1 MTIIPKSEVPA
12 TKQAATVETFVEFVK
27 GNSPFY
33 KEFWNTVPSASAS
46 GNTLER
52 LPLTDHAAYWQAN
65 TCLNSNVVTSEQQD
79 GIIFKTGGNQARPS
93 YIAAGTTAK
102 PKVSFYSHAELEGVS
117 KSLATSLVRCGV
129 RQGDKV
135 INLFYAGD
143 MYGSFLLHVL
153 SVFYLPIHERVGAVQ
168 LPVAGH
174 VTTESMVTH
183 ILEFEGTVVL
193 STVTTMVKMAE
204 LLAGVGWHGRNT
216 ADSVRLLL
224 FSGEALYNDQVGT
237 IKRAFPNAELR
248 SLVYGTMDCGV
259 IGLPPHPEAKE
270 RFPVADCIKDPRVH
284 QVNRPGMI
292 VDIVRE
298 DGTVTTEAGTPG
310 SLVVTNLER
319 RLMPVVRYPSGDRA
333 EWIDYETG
341 LFRVLGRDQT
351 AIRLGPV
358 SIDFTHL
365 REAVSSALGPDCH
378 VSGIQAVVGRQDA
391 KDLLTVLIAFQP
403 TSEAEEAELKLR
415 VAEELGKARPMFK
428 GHVELGLVNPLR
440 VTFVKAEELTV
451 NERSGKSINV
461 VDKRLTT
468 L

>member
-1 MTIIPKSEVPA
+1 M
-12 TKQAATVETFVEFVK
+12 
-27 GNSPFY
+27 
-33 KEFWNTVPSASAS
+33 
-46 GNTLER
+46 R
-52 LPLTDHAAYWQAN
+52 H
-65 TCLNSNVVTSEQQD
+65 
-79 GIIFKTGGNQARPS
+79 
-93 YIAAGTTAK
+93 
-102 PKVSFYSHAELEGVS
+102 
-117 KSLATSLVRCGV
+117 
-129 RQGDKV
+129 GDRV

-143 MYGSFLLHVL
+143 MYGSFLLHIL

-193 STVTTMVKMAE
+193 STVTTLVKMAE
-204 LLAGVGWHGRNT
+204 LLVGVGWQGRAT

-224 FSGEALYNDQVGT
+224 FSGEALYNDQVGI

-259 IGLPPHPEAKE
+259 IGLPPTPEARQ
-270 RFPVADCIKDPRVH
+270 RFPIADGLRDPRLH

-292 VDIVRE
+292 VEIVRE
-298 DGTVTTEAGTPG
+298 DGTATTEPGTPG

-333 EWIDYETG
+333 EWIDYDTG

-365 REAVSSALGPDCH
+365 RKAVTSALGPERH

-403 TSEAEEAELKLR
+403 ATETEEAELRLK
-415 VAEELGKARPMFK
+415 VTEELGRARPMFK
-428 GHVELGLVNPLR
+428 GHVDLGLVNPLC
-440 VTFVKAEELTV
+440 VSFVKARDLTV
-451 NERSGKSINV
+451 NDRSGKSINV
-461 VDKRLTT
+461 VDNRLTT

>member
-1 MTIIPKSEVPA
+1 M
-12 TKQAATVETFVEFVK
+12 
-27 GNSPFY
+27 
-33 KEFWNTVPSASAS
+33 
-46 GNTLER
+46 
-52 LPLTDHAAYWQAN
+52 
-65 TCLNSNVVTSEQQD
+65 
-79 GIIFKTGGNQARPS
+79 
-93 YIAAGTTAK
+93 
-102 PKVSFYSHAELEGVS
+102 
-117 KSLATSLVRCGV
+117 

-183 ILEFEGTVVL
+183 ILEFQGTVVL

-204 LLAGVGWHGRNT
+204 LLRWHGKHRHT

-224 FSGEALYNDQVGT
+224 FSGEALYNDQVDI
-237 IKRAFPNAELR
+237 IKRSFPNAELR
-248 SLVYGTMDCGV
+248 SLVYGAMDCGV
-259 IGLPPHPEAKE
+259 IGLPPHPELKE
-270 RFPVADCIKDPRVH
+270 RVPVANGLRDPRIH

-292 VDIVRE
+292 VEIIKE
-298 DGTVTTEAGTPG
+298 DGTATTDLCVPG

-333 EWIDYETG
+333 EWIDFDSG

-351 AIRLGPV
+351 AIRLGSV

-365 REAVSSALGPDCH
+365 REAVSSALGPGRH
-378 VSGIQAVVGRQDA
+378 VSGIQAVVGRERAQ
-391 KDLLTVLIAFQP
+391 DLLTVLIAFKP
-403 TSEAEEAELKLR
+403 ASESEEAYLELM
-415 VAEELGKARPMFK
+415 VAEELEKARPMFK
-428 GHVELGLVNPLR
+428 DHVELGLVNPLC
-440 VTFVKAEELTV
+440 VSFVKAEELAV

-461 VDKRLTT
+461 VDKRPTNL
-468 L
+468 

>member
-1 MTIIPKSEVPA
+1 M
-12 TKQAATVETFVEFVK
+12 
-27 GNSPFY
+27 
-33 KEFWNTVPSASAS
+33 
-46 GNTLER
+46 
-52 LPLTDHAAYWQAN
+52 
-65 TCLNSNVVTSEQQD
+65 
-79 GIIFKTGGNQARPS
+79 
-93 YIAAGTTAK
+93 
-102 PKVSFYSHAELEGVS
+102 SFYSHAELEGVS
-117 KSLATSLVRCGV
+117 RSLATSLVRCGV
-129 RQGDKV
+129 RNGDKI

-143 MYGSFLLHVL
+143 MYGSFLLHIL
-153 SVFYLPIHERVGAVQ
+153 SVFYLPIHEHVGAIQ

-174 VTTESMVTH
+174 VTTESMITH
-183 ILEFEGTVVL
+183 TLEFEGTVVL

-204 LLAGVGWHGRNT
+204 MLTSVGWHGKDT
-216 ADSVRLLL
+216 AESVRLLL

-237 IKRAFPNAELR
+237 IKKAFPNAELR

-259 IGLPPHPEAKE
+259 IGLPPQRELQE
-270 RFPVADCIKDPRVH
+270 RFPVADGLEDPRVH

-292 VDIVRE
+292 VEIVTE
-298 DGTVTTEAGTPG
+298 DGTATVAPETAG

-319 RLMPVVRYPSGDRA
+319 KLMPVVRYPSGDRA
-333 EWIDYETG
+333 EWIDFEAG

-365 REAVSSALGPDCH
+365 REAVSSALGPERR
-378 VSGIQAVVGRQDA
+378 VSGVQAIVGRQDA
-391 KDLLTVLIAFQP
+391 KDLLTVLVAFQP
-403 TSEAEEAELKLR
+403 ASEAERAELGFR

-428 GHVELGLVNPLR
+428 GHVDLGLVNPLR
-440 VTFVKAEELTV
+440 TSFVNAEELTV

>member
-1 MTIIPKSEVPA
+1 MTVVPKA
-12 TKQAATVETFVEFVK
+12 NAHTNKQAVTVESFLEFVK
-27 GNSPFY
+27 SNSPFY
-33 KEFWNTVPSASAS
+33 KDFWNNALEALAS
-46 GNTLER
+46 GNRLESY
-52 LPLTDHAAYWQAN
+52 PLTDHAAYWQAN
-65 TCLNSNVVTSEQQD
+65 TCLNSSVVTSEQQD
-79 GIIFKTGGNQARPS
+79 GIIFKTGG
-93 YIAAGTTAK
+93 TTAK
-102 PKVSFYSHAELEGVS
+102 PKVSFYSHVELEGVS
-117 KSLATSLVRCGV
+117 KALATSLIRCGV

-143 MYGSFLLHVL
+143 MYGSFLLHIL
-153 SVFYLPIHERVGAVQ
+153 SVFYLPINERVGAVQ

-174 VTTESMVTH
+174 VSTESMVTH

-204 LLAGVGWHGRNT
+204 LLIGVGWHGKNT
-216 ADSVRLLL
+216 AESVRLLL
-224 FSGEALYNDQVGT
+224 FSGEALYNDQVGI

-259 IGLPPHPEAKE
+259 IGLPPQSEAKE
-270 RFPVADCIKDPRVH
+270 MFPVADGLEDPRVH

-292 VDIVRE
+292 IEIVTE
-298 DGTVTTEAGTPG
+298 DGKVTTSSGTPG

-333 EWIDYETG
+333 EWIDFEAG

-365 REAVSSALGPDCH
+365 REAVSSALGPDRH
-378 VSGIQAVVGRQDA
+378 VSGIQAVVSRQDA

-403 TSEAEEAELKLR
+403 VSEAEEAKLQLR

-428 GHVELGLVNPLR
+428 GHVDVGLVNPLR
-440 VTFVKAEELTV
+440 VSFVRAQELTV

-461 VDKRLTT
+461 VDKRLTA

>member
-1 MTIIPKSEVPA
+1 MEI
-12 TKQAATVETFVEFVK
+12 
-27 GNSPFY
+27 
-33 KEFWNTVPSASAS
+33 
-46 GNTLER
+46 
-52 LPLTDHAAYWQAN
+52 
-65 TCLNSNVVTSEQQD
+65 
-79 GIIFKTGGNQARPS
+79 
-93 YIAAGTTAK
+93 GTTAK

-117 KSLATSLVRCGV
+117 KSLATSLARCGV

-143 MYGSFLLHVL
+143 MYGSFLLHIL
-153 SVFYLPIHERVGAVQ
+153 SVFCLPIHERVGAVQ

-183 ILEFEGTVVL
+183 IQEFEGTVVL

-204 LLAGVGWHGRNT
+204 MLAGDGWRGRNT
-216 ADSVRLLL
+216 AGSVRLLL
-224 FSGEALYNDQVGT
+224 FSGEALYDDQVGT

-259 IGLPPHPEAKE
+259 IGLPPLAEAGE
-270 RFPVADCIKDPRVH
+270 RFPVADGLRDPRVH

-292 VDIVRE
+292 VEIIKE
-298 DGTVTTEAGTPG
+298 DGSATTDPCTPG

-333 EWIDYETG
+333 EWIDFETG

-365 REAVSSALGPDCH
+365 REAVSSALGPERH

-391 KDLLTVLIAFQP
+391 KDLLTVLVAFQP
-403 TSEAEEAELKLR
+403 ATEAEETELQLR
-415 VAEELGKARPMFK
+415 VAEELGEARPMFK
-428 GHVELGLVNPLR
+428 GHVELGLINPLR
-440 VTFVKAEELTV
+440 VSFVSAEDLTV

>member
-1 MTIIPKSEVPA
+1 MS
-12 TKQAATVETFVEFVK
+12 
-27 GNSPFY
+27 
-33 KEFWNTVPSASAS
+33 
-46 GNTLER
+46 R
-52 LPLTDHAAYWQAN
+52 
-65 TCLNSNVVTSEQQD
+65 
-79 GIIFKTGGNQARPS
+79 
-93 YIAAGTTAK
+93 
-102 PKVSFYSHAELEGVS
+102 
-117 KSLATSLVRCGV
+117 SLATSLVRCGV
-129 RQGDKV
+129 RKGDKV

-143 MYGSFLLHVL
+143 MYGSFLLHIL

-204 LLAGVGWHGRNT
+204 LLAGAGWHGRGT

-224 FSGEALYNDQVGT
+224 FSGEALYNDQVGI

-259 IGLPPHPEAKE
+259 IGLPPHAEIKE
-270 RFPVADCIKDPRVH
+270 RFPMADGLRDPRVH

-292 VDIVRE
+292 VEIIKE
-298 DGTVTTEAGTPG
+298 DGAATTEPGTPG

-333 EWIDYETG
+333 EWIDFDTG

-365 REAVSSALGPDCH
+365 REAVSSALGPERH
-378 VSGIQAVVGRQDA
+378 VSGIQAVVDRKDA
-391 KDLLTVLIAFQP
+391 KDLLSVLIAFQ
-403 TSEAEEAELKLR
+403 TVSEAEEAELRLK
-415 VAEELGKARPMFK
+415 VTEELGKARPMFK
-428 GHVELGLVNPLR
+428 GHVELGLVNPLC
-440 VTFVKAEELTV
+440 VSFVKAEDLTV
-451 NERSGKSINV
+451 NARSGKSINV
-461 VDKRLTT
+461 VDKRLTS

>member
-1 MTIIPKSEVPA
+1 M
-12 TKQAATVETFVEFVK
+12 
-27 GNSPFY
+27 
-33 KEFWNTVPSASAS
+33 
-46 GNTLER
+46 
-52 LPLTDHAAYWQAN
+52 
-65 TCLNSNVVTSEQQD
+65 
-79 GIIFKTGGNQARPS
+79 
-93 YIAAGTTAK
+93 
-102 PKVSFYSHAELEGVS
+102 
-117 KSLATSLVRCGV
+117 

-153 SVFYLPIHERVGAVQ
+153 SVFYLPVHERVGAVQ

-204 LLAGVGWHGRNT
+204 LLAGVEWYGKHT

-224 FSGEALYNDQVGT
+224 FSGEALYNDQVGI

-259 IGLPPHPEAKE
+259 IGLPPQPEAQE
-270 RFPVADCIKDPRVH
+270 RFPIADGLRDPRVH
-284 QVNRPGMI
+284 QVNRPGMVVEI
-292 VDIVRE
+292 IKE
-298 DGTVTTEAGTPG
+298 DGEATTDPGTPG

-333 EWIDYETG
+333 EWIDFDSG
-341 LFRVLGRDQT
+341 IFRVLGRDQT

-365 REAVSSALGPDCH
+365 REAVSSALGAERH
-378 VSGIQAVVGRQDA
+378 VSGMQAVVNRQDA

-403 TSEAEEAELKLR
+403 KSQAEETELQLR

-428 GHVELGLVNPLR
+428 GHVELGLVSPLR
-440 VTFVKAEELTV
+440 VSFVRAEELTV

>member
-1 MTIIPKSEVPA
+1 MS
-12 TKQAATVETFVEFVK
+12 
-27 GNSPFY
+27 
-33 KEFWNTVPSASAS
+33 
-46 GNTLER
+46 R
-52 LPLTDHAAYWQAN
+52 
-65 TCLNSNVVTSEQQD
+65 
-79 GIIFKTGGNQARPS
+79 
-93 YIAAGTTAK
+93 
-102 PKVSFYSHAELEGVS
+102 
-117 KSLATSLVRCGV
+117 SLATSLVRCGV

-143 MYGSFLLHVL
+143 MYGSFLLHIL

-174 VTTESMVTH
+174 VTTESMITH

-204 LLAGVGWHGRNT
+204 LLTGVGWQGRCT

-224 FSGEALYNDQVGT
+224 FSGEALYNDQVGI

-259 IGLPPHPEAKE
+259 IGLPPHAEAKE
-270 RFPVADCIKDPRVH
+270 QFPIADGLRDPRVH
-284 QVNRPGMI
+284 QVNRPGII
-292 VDIVRE
+292 VEIIKE
-298 DGTVTTEAGTPG
+298 DGAATTEPGTPG

-333 EWIDYETG
+333 EWIDFETG

-365 REAVSSALGPDCH
+365 REAVSSALGPDRY
-378 VSGIQAVVGRQDA
+378 VSGTQAVVDRKDA
-391 KDLLTVLIAFQP
+391 KDRLTVLIAFQP
-403 TSEAEEAELKLR
+403 VSDAEEMELRLK
-415 VAEELGKARPMFK
+415 VTEELGKARPMFK
-428 GHVELGLVNPLR
+428 GHVELGLVNPLC
-440 VTFVKAEELTV
+440 VSFVRAENLTV

-461 VDKRLTT
+461 VDKRLTS

>member
-1 MTIIPKSEVPA
+1 
-12 TKQAATVETFVEFVK
+12 
-27 GNSPFY
+27 
-33 KEFWNTVPSASAS
+33 
-46 GNTLER
+46 
-52 LPLTDHAAYWQAN
+52 
-65 TCLNSNVVTSEQQD
+65 
-79 GIIFKTGGNQARPS
+79 
-93 YIAAGTTAK
+93 
-102 PKVSFYSHAELEGVS
+102 
-117 KSLATSLVRCGV
+117 
-129 RQGDKV
+129 
-135 INLFYAGD
+135 
-143 MYGSFLLHVL
+143 MYGSFLLHIL
-153 SVFYLPIHERVGAVQ
+153 SVFYLPINERVGAVQ

-204 LLAGVGWHGRNT
+204 LLAGAGWQDKNT

-224 FSGEALYNDQVGT
+224 FSGEALYNDQVG
-237 IKRAFPNAELR
+237 IMKRAFPNAELR

-259 IGLPPHPEAKE
+259 IGLPPLPEAKE
-270 RFPVADCIKDPRVH
+270 KFPIADGLRDPRVH

-292 VDIVRE
+292 VEIIKE
-298 DGTVTTEAGTPG
+298 DGSATTDSGTPG
-310 SLVVTNLER
+310 SLVVTNLGR

-333 EWIDYETG
+333 EWIDSESG
-341 LFRVLGRDQT
+341 IFRVLGRDQT

-365 REAVSSALGPDCH
+365 REAVSSALGPERH
-378 VSGIQAVVGRQDA
+378 VSGIQAVVGRQNA

-403 TSEAEEAELKLR
+403 TSQTEEEELRLG

-428 GHVELGLVNPLR
+428 GHVELGLVNPLC
-440 VTFVKAEELTV
+440 VSFVKAKELTV

-461 VDKRLTT
+461 VDKRLTS

>member
-1 MTIIPKSEVPA
+1 M
-12 TKQAATVETFVEFVK
+12 
-27 GNSPFY
+27 
-33 KEFWNTVPSASAS
+33 
-46 GNTLER
+46 
-52 LPLTDHAAYWQAN
+52 
-65 TCLNSNVVTSEQQD
+65 
-79 GIIFKTGGNQARPS
+79 
-93 YIAAGTTAK
+93 
-102 PKVSFYSHAELEGVS
+102 
-117 KSLATSLVRCGV
+117 

-143 MYGSFLLHVL
+143 MYGSFLLHIL
-153 SVFYLPIHERVGAVQ
+153 SVFYLPVHERVGAVQ

-204 LLAGVGWHGRNT
+204 LLAGVEWYGKHT

-224 FSGEALYNDQVGT
+224 FSGEALYNDQVGI

-259 IGLPPHPEAKE
+259 IGLPPQREAKE
-270 RFPVADCIKDPRVH
+270 RFPIADGLRDPRVH

-292 VDIVRE
+292 LEIIKE
-298 DGTVTTEAGTPG
+298 DGKATTDPGTPG

-333 EWIDYETG
+333 EWIDFDSG

-365 REAVSSALGPDCH
+365 REAVSSALGTERL
-378 VSGIQAVVGRQDA
+378 VSGMQAVVGRQDA

-403 TSEAEEAELKLR
+403 KSQAEEAELQSR
-415 VAEELGKARPMFK
+415 VAEELGKARPMFQ
-428 GHVELGLVNPLR
+428 GHVELGLVNALR
-440 VTFVKAEELTV
+440 VSFVKAEELTV

>member
-1 MTIIPKSEVPA
+1 M
-12 TKQAATVETFVEFVK
+12 
-27 GNSPFY
+27 
-33 KEFWNTVPSASAS
+33 
-46 GNTLER
+46 
-52 LPLTDHAAYWQAN
+52 
-65 TCLNSNVVTSEQQD
+65 
-79 GIIFKTGGNQARPS
+79 
-93 YIAAGTTAK
+93 
-102 PKVSFYSHAELEGVS
+102 
-117 KSLATSLVRCGV
+117 

-135 INLFYAGD
+135 VNLFYAGD
-143 MYGSFLLHVL
+143 MYGSFLLHIL
-153 SVFYLPIHERVGAVQ
+153 SVFYLPIHERVGAIQ

-183 ILEFEGTVVL
+183 IIEFEGTVVL

-204 LLAGVGWHGRNT
+204 LLAGAGWHGKHT

-224 FSGEALYNDQVGT
+224 FSGEALYNDQVGI

-259 IGLPPHPEAKE
+259 IGLPPQPEAKE
-270 RFPVADCIKDPRVH
+270 RFPIADGLRDPRVH

-292 VDIVRE
+292 VEIIKE
-298 DGTVTTEAGTPG
+298 DGTATTDSCTPG

-333 EWIDYETG
+333 EWIDSDSG

-365 REAVSSALGPDCH
+365 REAVSSALGTERH

-403 TSEAEEAELKLR
+403 GSQSEEAKLQMR

-440 VTFVKAEELTV
+440 VAFVKAEELTV